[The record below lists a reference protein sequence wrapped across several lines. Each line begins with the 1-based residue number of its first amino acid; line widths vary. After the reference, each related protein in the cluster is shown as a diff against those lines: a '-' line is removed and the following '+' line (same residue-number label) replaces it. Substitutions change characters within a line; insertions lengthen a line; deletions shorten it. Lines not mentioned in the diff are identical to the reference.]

1 MRTRG
6 RQGEEGSTQSVAS
19 LLPGAAENL
28 SPLRCP
34 LLPPGIR
41 WAAPHCTAARTP
53 FHWQKIG
60 KITAPCRIENYLKG
74 SAAAR
79 GQPGSAVAM

>member
-34 LLPPGIR
+34 LLPPAYA
-41 WAAPHCTAARTP
+41 AAPNRP
-53 FHWQKIG
+53 YSISLGKMG